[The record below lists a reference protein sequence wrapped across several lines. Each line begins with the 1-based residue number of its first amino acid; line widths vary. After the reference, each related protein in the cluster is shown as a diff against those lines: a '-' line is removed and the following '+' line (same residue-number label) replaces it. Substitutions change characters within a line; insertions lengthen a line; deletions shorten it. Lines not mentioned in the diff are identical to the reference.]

1 MWIDT
6 FGANPVI
13 AFTCAASAIFSHGSR
28 GVPGVV
34 NTLNRVPE
42 FPYAQL
48 GTSMPKSSR
57 SDRALRVSAMEGRPC
72 LDGCRQL
79 AVVVILY

>member
-28 GVPGVV
+28 GVPAVV

-42 FPYAQL
+42 LPYAQL
-48 GTSMPKSSR
+48 GTSMPKVSR
-57 SDRALRVSAMEGRPC
+57 S
-72 LDGCRQL
+72 
-79 AVVVILY
+79 AVRLMCVAS

>member
-6 FGANPVI
+6 FGASPVS
-13 AFTCAASAIFSHGSR
+13 AFTWAASAIFSHGSR

-48 GTSMPKSSR
+48 RHLDAEVVEIGQGSVGVGHGWTSSSR
-57 SDRALRVSAMEGRPC
+57 WAS
-72 LDGCRQL
+72 
-79 AVVVILY
+79 